1 MIDLHTHILP
11 GIDDGPETVEG
22 SLELARAAVAAGTRM
37 LVATPHVSWTYP
49 NDPATIAARVEE
61 LRARLEA
68 EGVPLELRAGAEIA
82 MTRLVDMRTEDLLPL
97 RLGDGGWLLV
107 EPPFSPTVTGLEP
120 LLFDLQRQGHG
131 ILLAH
136 PERCP
141 AFHREPEMLRE
152 LVSEGV
158 LTSVTAGSLAGRF
171 GGEVRRF
178 ALKMVREQLIHN
190 VTSDAHDTVRRPP
203 GVAAELHKA
212 GLGPL
217 EDWLTEE
224 VPTAILGGAGEIPP
238 RPEVELPG
246 IDTARRTWWRRR
258 P

>member
-11 GIDDGPETVEG
+11 GIDDGPETLEG
-22 SLELARAAVAAGTRM
+22 SLELARAAVAAGTRT

-49 NDPATIAARVEE
+49 NDPATIAARVDE
-61 LRARLEA
+61 LRARLQD
-68 EGVPLELRAGAEIA
+68 EGIPLELRAGAEIA

-97 RLGDGGWLLV
+97 RLGGGDWLLV
-107 EPPFSPTVTGLEP
+107 EPPFSPTVTGLQP

-152 LVSEGV
+152 FVNEGI

-190 VTSDAHDTVRRPP
+190 VTSDAHDTARRPP
-203 GVAAELHKA
+203 GVAAELRQA

-217 EDWLTEE
+217 EEWLTEG
-224 VPTAILGGAGEIPP
+224 VPAAILSGAEIPT

-246 IDTARRTWWRRR
+246 IEPVRRTWWRRR

>member
-11 GIDDGPETVEG
+11 GIDDGPETVED

-49 NDPATIAARVEE
+49 NDPGTIAARVEE
-61 LRARLEA
+61 LRARLGA
-68 EGVPLELRAGAEIA
+68 EGIPLELRPGAEIA

-97 RLGDGGWLLV
+97 RLGGGGWLLV
-107 EPPFSPTVTGLEP
+107 EPPFSPTVTGLQS

-152 LVSEGV
+152 FVNEGV
-158 LTSVTAGSLAGRF
+158 LTSVTAGSLVGRF

-178 ALKMVREQLIHN
+178 ALQMVREELVHN
-190 VTSDAHDTVRRPP
+190 VTSDTHDPVRRPP
-203 GVAAELHKA
+203 GVAAELREA

-224 VPTAILGGAGEIPP
+224 VPTAILGGGEIPP
-238 RPEVELPG
+238 RPEVELPE
-246 IDTARRTWWRRR
+246 IEPVRRTWWRRR

>member
-1 MIDLHTHILP
+1 VLP
-11 GIDDGPETVEG
+11 GIDDGPETIEG
-22 SLELARAAVAAGTRM
+22 SVELARAAVAAGARA

-49 NDPATIAARVEE
+49 NDPDTIAARVEE
-61 LRARLEA
+61 LRARLNA
-68 EGVPLELRAGAEIA
+68 EGIPLELHAGAEIA

-97 RLGDGGWLLV
+97 RLGGGDWLLV
-107 EPPFSPTVTGLEP
+107 EPPFSPTVTGLGP
-120 LLFDLQRQGHG
+120 LVFDLQRRGHR

-152 LVSEGV
+152 FVSEGV

-178 ALKMVREQLIHN
+178 ALKMARERLIHN

-203 GVAAELHKA
+203 GVVAELRQA

-217 EDWLTEE
+217 EEWLIEE
-224 VPTAILGGAGEIPP
+224 VPAAILSGGEIPP
-238 RPEVELPG
+238 RPEVELSG
-246 IDTARRTWWRRR
+246 IEPVRRTWWRRR

>member
-1 MIDLHTHILP
+1 MIDLHTHVLP
-11 GIDDGPETVEG
+11 GIDDGPETIEG
-22 SLELARAAVAAGTRM
+22 AVELARAAAAAGART

-49 NDPATIAARVEE
+49 NDPDTIAAGVEE
-61 LRARLEA
+61 LRARLDA
-68 EGVPLELRAGAEIA
+68 EGIALKLRAGAEIA
-82 MTRLVDMRTEDLLPL
+82 MTRLIDMRNEDLLPL
-97 RLGDGGWLLV
+97 GLGGGDWLLV
-107 EPPFSPTVTGLEP
+107 EPPFSPTVTGLQP
-120 LLFDLQRQGHG
+120 LLFELQRQGHR

-152 LVSEGV
+152 FVHEGV
-158 LTSVTAGSLAGRF
+158 LTSVTAGSLVGRF

-178 ALKMVREQLIHN
+178 ALQMAREQLIHN
-190 VTSDAHDTVRRPP
+190 VTSDTHDTVRRPP
-203 GVAAELHKA
+203 GVAAELREA

-224 VPTAILGGAGEIPP
+224 VPAAILGGAEIPP
-238 RPEVELPG
+238 RPEVELPE
-246 IDTARRTWWRRR
+246 IEPARRTWWRRR